1 MTTQKKYSNSVKVY
15 FPKFNTEKVIK
26 ELSRCTAE
34 LREKLGLEKV
44 ILFGSYAK
52 ENYTVAS
59 DIDLLIIFDD
69 KKSSEDEVYKGL
81 MKNIKLPRIELHLI
95 PKKNLKAYE
104 KSKWMNTI
112 EKEGIKIL

>member
-1 MTTQKKYSNSVKVY
+1 MKVF
-15 FPKFNTEKVIK
+15 FPKFNREEVIK
-26 ELSRCTAE
+26 EVSRCTAE
-34 LREKLGLEKV
+34 LREKLGLESV

-69 KKSSEDEVYKGL
+69 EKSSGDEVYKCL
-81 MKNIKLPRIELHLI
+81 MMSIQLPRIELHLI
-95 PKKNLKAYE
+95 PKKDFKAY
-104 KSKWMNTI
+104 KTSKWMKVI